1 MKIFQRLKH
10 FGQVFQQ
17 CAPEWVDERTK
28 SKNNFGKFDT
38 LQRECSR
45 MEPPSSSDEICRRF
59 HEKIKEIK

>member
-1 MKIFQRLKH
+1 M
-10 FGQVFQQ
+10 FQQ